1 MPADKTALYRL
12 LKANPDAVRAEMN
25 RPKPLYE
32 VSTKKSI
39 LNHVSDMTKNAVGRA
54 ISLAVVLDQMDSGE
68 LPTTPDVRQTAV
80 DAFERAF
87 QDISDN
93 AG

>member
-1 MPADKTALYRL
+1 MPTNNTALYRL
-12 LKANPDAVRAEMN
+12 LKAYPDAVKAEME

-32 VSTKKSI
+32 VSTMNSI
-39 LNHVSDMTKNAVGRA
+39 LNHVNDMTKNVVGRA

-68 LPTTPDVRQTAV
+68 MPTTPDVRQMAA

-87 QDISDN
+87 HEIADN
-93 AG
+93 PV